1 MHQFA
6 QDGHDAARAAHILDM
21 PLVGGRHLAD
31 VRHTRTDLVKPLQG
45 IDHARFPGDGQ
56 RVQHGIGRA
65 AHGHVQGEGIVDGFG
80 CHNVP
85 GTQTRRMNVQQ
96 LFRGRAHQVPA
107 FR

>member
-1 MHQFA
+1 MHQLA
-6 QDGHDAARAAHILDM
+6 QDGHDTARAAHILDM

-31 VRHTRTDLVKPLQG
+31 VRYARTDLVKPFQG
-45 IDHARFPGDGQ
+45 IDHTRFPGDGQ